1 METDWVR
8 NYIVKM
14 VWSGVERE
22 SLEGGKRGASG
33 IMLWST
39 PTTEKCT
46 IASYLK
52 FFSTLLSTFLERTV
66 MR

>member
-22 SLEGGKRGASG
+22 SFEGGKRGASYALVYPHNREMHKC
-33 IMLWST
+33 MLS
-39 PTTEKCT
+39 K
-46 IASYLK
+46 I
-52 FFSTLLSTFLERTV
+52 LLHTAQHILERTV

>member
-8 NYIVKM
+8 NYIKCKNGL
-14 VWSGVERE
+14 VW
-22 SLEGGKRGASG
+22 GGKGKFGGGIRGASG
-33 IMLWST
+33 IMLPST
-39 PTTEKCT
+39 PTRN
-46 IASYLK
+46 ASNLK